1 MAEKEEKKK
10 RNRPCKVKE
19 KEQSLK
25 LTYTDEDR
33 IKVVRLLI
41 DNGMNYVLTHRQTGI
56 NSATI
61 KQWYYRYKK
70 DIEDSS
76 TATMIA
82 EKVEID
88 FARAKL
94 ELLQNNFSKLNT
106 LADAAIMRAIAL
118 CQVETDLNKLNGTLK
133 IIFDLIC
140 KFNESSQEQQQTS
153 GATINIIQESIV
165 QLNQLKQDQINKI
178 KENAKDVKE
187 IKPL

>member
-70 DIEDSS
+70 DIEESS

-94 ELLQNNFSKLNT
+94 E
-106 LADAAIMRAIAL
+106 
-118 CQVETDLNKLNGTLK
+118 GTLK

-153 GATINIIQESIV
+153 GATINFIQESIV
-165 QLNQLKQDQINKI
+165 QLNQLKQDQIDKL
-178 KENAKDVKE
+178 KESAKDKN
-187 IKPL
+187 